1 MESLVTQEVTNL
13 FDYWMPFMVLVV
25 STIVVLLLKDAAM
38 KIAKGISFVLKPG
51 FQPGDICYL
60 DGEKATIISIG
71 IRETIF
77 ELKRDDLTTWRYVDN
92 TKLESVKLEKI
103 IK

>member
-1 MESLVTQEVTNL
+1 METIVTQEVTNL
-13 FDYWMPFMVLVV
+13 LDYWMPLMVVIL
-25 STIVVLLLKDAAM
+25 STIVLLLLKDAAM
-38 KIAKGISFVLKPG
+38 KIAKGIGFVLKPG
-51 FQPGDICYL
+51 FSPGDVVYL
-60 DGEKATIISIG
+60 DGERAKIISIV

-77 ELKRDDLTTWRYVDN
+77 ELKRDDVTTWRYVDN